1 MSSCSS
7 LTTNTTGQSNTAV
20 GYQALFNNT
29 TGQHNTA
36 NSSQALNSNTTGIRT
51 LPWFSD
57 GIGPIDEFTYSS
69 PADTGSNFR
78 IDRLFEIAFV
88 LMGLY
93 HIPSRIEN
101 ANQGGTDNCRSP
113 AVP

>member
-1 MSSCSS
+1 MSNCGS

-78 IDRLFEIAFV
+78 IDSFQYVYNLSTSALGVGAYRVEIKT
-88 LMGLY
+88 
-93 HIPSRIEN
+93 
-101 ANQGGTDNCRSP
+101 GGIIV
-113 AVP
+113 A